1 MSFKTTFWVPIF
13 YYSRPVLF
21 DPYIR
26 VLLGNGNTSDSF
38 ITIPDVEIV
47 DVFNNNLDKYNL
59 KLNKIQIHYISYKNE
74 NDDNYLKKW
83 YKIYKNMDN
92 TIYEV
97 YRIYSVDDEYIET
110 LLIYNGNYQNSNN
123 FIKDYLSKLNNI
135 FISLYY
141 DRIYIVKNKE
151 ELEYID
157 DYIDVKYY
165 KNKIN

>member
-1 MSFKTTFWVPIF
+1 
-13 YYSRPVLF
+13 
-21 DPYIR
+21 
-26 VLLGNGNTSDSF
+26 
-38 ITIPDVEIV
+38 
-47 DVFNNNLDKYNL
+47 
-59 KLNKIQIHYISYKNE
+59 
-74 NDDNYLKKW
+74 
-83 YKIYKNMDN
+83 MDN

-135 FISLYY
+135 FISSYY

-165 KNKIN
+165 KNKLNKNKLNKNKLNNYVQIYTYFLINIFNKLKLVITKLF